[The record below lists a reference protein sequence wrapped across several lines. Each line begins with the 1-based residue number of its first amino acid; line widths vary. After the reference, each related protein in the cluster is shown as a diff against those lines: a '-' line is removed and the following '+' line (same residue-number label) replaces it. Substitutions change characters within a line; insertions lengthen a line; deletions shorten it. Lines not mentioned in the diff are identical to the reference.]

1 MKKVILIPMLSLF
14 IIVGLFGCTN
24 ETSNPK
30 SFPTHETNIPTKPTT
45 SSSEEAI
52 DYNKFTKKVWIMK
65 SWDIT
70 RVDKKGAYKYPSF
83 CISEINDGVIKGKF
97 FISGIVPDESCYS
110 PNNNLTGSINNG
122 IAKCQFSNECGDKG
136 NIELVFKK
144 KDEIEATIKLISKS
158 EDTTE
163 KFLDG
168 TFLYSPYNPYNIKDI
183 EGFRPFDDNCFSV
196 DLKIW
201 GNVNFVS
208 GKQFSGLHIPTLA
221 YLTNKEGDIFYNF
234 NWFIPTNVEF
244 KDASFQDINKDG
256 LKDIIIVI
264 YGGAEDTEHA
274 AIILLQKSN
283 GSFEGIDEDLN
294 LEINNSGNN
303 RDIETITE
311 YLSKKF

>member
-30 SFPTHETNIPTKPTT
+30 SSPTHETNIPTKPST
-45 SSSEEAI
+45 SSSKEAI
-52 DYNKFTKKVWIMK
+52 DYNKFTKKVWIVK
-65 SWDIT
+65 SWDE
-70 RVDKKGAYKYPSF
+70 GAYEYSSF
-83 CISEINDGVIKGKF
+83 CISEIKNGVIKGKF
-97 FISGIVPDESCYS
+97 STLDLTVPGYYYYIPDHLGFLGNLSG
-110 PNNNLTGSINNG
+110 TINNG
-122 IAKCQFSNECGDKG
+122 IAECKFSDKNGNKG
-136 NIELVFKK
+136 NLELVFKSS
-144 KDEIEATIKLISKS
+144 DEIETTIKYTKKS
-158 EDTTE
+158 QIYKD
-163 KFLDG
+163 KSLDG
-168 TFLYSPYNPYNIKDI
+168 TFLFRPYNIRDLD
-183 EGFRPFDDNCFSV
+183 GFRPFDDNCFSV

-221 YLTNKEGDIFYNF
+221 FLTSKDGDILYDFT
-234 NWFIPTNVEF
+234 WFIPTNVEF
-244 KDASFQDINKDG
+244 KDVSFQDINKDG